1 MLFTGVIL
9 IASGNMKAIKRRI
22 KSVGSTKQITKAMQL
37 VASSKLRKAKARAEQ
52 ARPYFNELYKTMCEI
67 ASANTDFSTIY
78 TVKREVKHRLFIVV
92 AGDRGL
98 AGGYNSNVLK
108 MAVAAHAND
117 AEKPKIIAIGKKAGE
132 FFAKR
137 DYDIVASYANIAE
150 DIKPNTAQD
159 IANIAIDMFANGEVD
174 EVVVF
179 YTMFVSSMSQEPHSM
194 SVLPM
199 DTVELEDYGVM
210 TYDPSPEAVFN
221 RIVPR
226 FTASLIQCAVVES
239 YASEQGARRTAMENA
254 TDNADAMTESLS
266 LLYNRARQSSITTEI
281 IDIVS
286 GASAQS

>member
-1 MLFTGVIL
+1 M
-9 IASGNMKAIKRRI
+9 ASGNMKAIKRRI

-159 IANIAIDMFANGEVD
+159 IANLAIDMFANGEVD

-199 DTVELEDYGVM
+199 ETVELEDYGVM
-210 TYDPSPEAVFN
+210 NYDPSPEAVFN

>member
-1 MLFTGVIL
+1 
-9 IASGNMKAIKRRI
+9 MKDIKRRI
-22 KSVGSTKQITKAMQL
+22 KSVGSTRQITKAMEL
-37 VASSKLRKAKARAEQ
+37 VSSSKLRKAKQRAEQ
-52 ARPYFNELYKTMCEI
+52 ARPYFNELYKSMCEI
-67 ASANTDFSTIY
+67 ASANTDFSTVF
-78 TVKREVKHRLFIVV
+78 TVKRPIKHRLFIVV

-108 MAVAAHAND
+108 LAAAAHEND
-117 AEKPKIIAIGKKAGE
+117 AEKPKIIAIGRKAGE
-132 FFAKR
+132 YFAKR
-137 DYDIVASYANIAE
+137 DYDIVASYSNIAE
-150 DIKPNTAQD
+150 NIKPNQAQD
-159 IANIAIDMFANGEVD
+159 IADIAINMFRSGEID

-179 YTMFVSSMSQEPHSM
+179 FTMFVSSISQEAQQM

-199 DTVELEDYGVM
+199 ETHKLENYGTM
-210 TYDPSPEAVFN
+210 TYDPSPEAVFD

-254 TDNADAMTESLS
+254 TDNADAMTENLS
-266 LLYNRARQSSITTEI
+266 LLYNRARQASITTEI

>member
-1 MLFTGVIL
+1 
-9 IASGNMKAIKRRI
+9 MKAIKRRI
-22 KSVGSTKQITKAMQL
+22 RSVGSTRQITKAMEL
-37 VASSKLRKAKARAEQ
+37 VASSKLRKAKSRAEQ

-78 TVKREVKHRLFIVV
+78 TVKREVKHKLFIVV

-108 MAVAAHAND
+108 TAEAAHKDD

-132 FFAKR
+132 YFSKR
-137 DYDIVASYANIAE
+137 DYDVVASYANIAE

-159 IANIAIDMFANGEVD
+159 IADIAIKMFADGEVD
-174 EVVVF
+174 EVHVF
-179 YTMFVSSMSQEPHSM
+179 YTMFVSSMSQQPESM
-194 SVLPM
+194 RVLPM
-199 DTVELEDYGVM
+199 DTMQLEDYGTM
-210 TYDPSPEAVFN
+210 EYDPSPEAVFN

-286 GASAQS
+286 GASAQE

>member
-1 MLFTGVIL
+1 MIL

-78 TVKREVKHRLFIVV
+78 TVKREVKHRLFIVI

-98 AGGYNSNVLK
+98 AGVYNSNVLK

-117 AEKPKIIAIGKKAGE
+117 AEKPKIIAIGKKSGE

-159 IANIAIDMFANGEVD
+159 IANLAINMFANGEVD

>member
-1 MLFTGVIL
+1 M
-9 IASGNMKAIKRRI
+9 ASGNMKAIKRRI
-22 KSVGSTKQITKAMQL
+22 KSVSSTRQITKAMEL
-37 VASSKLRKAKARAEQ
+37 VASSKLRKAKARAEL

-78 TVKREVKHRLFIVV
+78 TVKREVKNKLFIVV

-108 MAVAAHAND
+108 MAVAAHAGD
-117 AEKPKIIAIGKKAGE
+117 AEKPKIIAIGRKSGE
-132 FFAKR
+132 FFEKR
-137 DYDIVASYANIAE
+137 DYEVVASYTNIAE

-159 IANIAIDMFANGEVD
+159 IADLAIEMFARGEVD
-174 EVVVF
+174 EVQVF
-179 YTMFVSSMSQEPHSM
+179 YTMFVSSMSQQPESM
-194 SVLPM
+194 RVLPM
-199 DTVELEDYGVM
+199 DTVQLEDYGTM
-210 TYDPSPEAVFN
+210 NYDPSPEAVFN

-239 YASEQGARRTAMENA
+239 YASELGARRTAMESA

-266 LLYNRARQSSITTEI
+266 LLYNRARQASITNEI